1 MTVRLLAFTDKG
13 LALAQR
19 LADLLGGEAARCGG
33 AVTLAG
39 WTADAFAGADA
50 LVFVGAAGIAVR
62 AIAPHLQSKATD
74 PAVVAVDEA
83 GRFAIPLASGH
94 LGGANRLAR
103 RIAAACGGTPV
114 ITTATDVNGR
124 FAVDEWARVQGF
136 RLLDVGRIRTVS
148 GKLLAGGTVT
158 VASRWPVAGTPPE
171 GVTLTGA
178 QSAADVSLGLSGADT
193 GALRLIP
200 PIGVLGVG
208 CRRGTPRES
217 LEQALAALLAA
228 GDVCA
233 AAIREVATID
243 LKQNE
248 PGLAAFCRAH
258 EWPLTVFSA
267 QQLQNAPGAFTS
279 SDFVRRV
286 TGVDNVCERAAV
298 LAAGGKL
305 YLQKQAGNGVTM
317 ALALAPFAPDWRWQD
332 E

>member
-1 MTVRLLAFTDKG
+1 MTVRLLAFTDRG
-13 LALAQR
+13 QALAAR
-19 LADLLGGEAARCGG
+19 LADALGGEAARCGG

-39 WTADAFAGADA
+39 WTSDAFSHADA

-103 RIAAACGGTPV
+103 RIAAVCGGTPV

-136 RLLDVGRIRTVS
+136 RLLDVGRIRAVS

-158 VASRWPVAGTPPE
+158 VASRWPVAGAPPE
-171 GVTLTGA
+171 GVALADGDGP
-178 QSAADVSLGLSGADT
+178 ADVSLSLSGTDT
-193 GALRLIP
+193 GALRLVP
-200 PIGVLGVG
+200 PIAVLGVG
-208 CRRGTPRES
+208 CRRGASRES
-217 LEQALAALLAA
+217 LEQALAAVLEA

-233 AAIREVATID
+233 AAVRGVATID

-248 PGLAAFCRAH
+248 PGLAEFCRAH
-258 EWPLTVFSA
+258 GWPLTVFSA
-267 QQLQNAPGAFTS
+267 AQLQNAPGEFTP

-305 YLQKQAGNGVTM
+305 ILKKQAGNGVTM

>member
-13 LALAQR
+13 QALAAR
-19 LADLLGGEAARCGG
+19 LAAALGGEAARCGG

-39 WTADAFAGADA
+39 WTADAFAQADA
-50 LVFVGAAGIAVR
+50 LVFVGATGIAVR

-103 RIAAACGGTPV
+103 RIAAVCGGTPV

-136 RLLDVGRIRTVS
+136 RLLDVPRIRTVS
-148 GKLLAGGTVT
+148 GKLLAGKTVT

-171 GVTLTGA
+171 GVTLTGEE
-178 QSAADVSLGLSGADT
+178 SGADVSLNLSGADT
-193 GALRLIP
+193 GALRLVP
-200 PIGVLGVG
+200 PIAVLGVG
-208 CRRGTPRES
+208 CRKGTPRES
-217 LEQALAALLAA
+217 LEQALDALLAA

-233 AAIREVATID
+233 AAIRQVATID

-248 PGLAAFCRAH
+248 PGLAEFCRAH
-258 EWPLTVFSA
+258 GWPLTVFSA
-267 QQLQNAPGAFTS
+267 GQLQNAPGEFTPS
-279 SDFVRRV
+279 EFVRRV

-305 YLQKQAGNGVTM
+305 SLQKQAGNGVTM

>member
-19 LADLLGGEAARCGG
+19 LAAALGGEAARCGG

-39 WTADAFAGADA
+39 WTAEAFSNSDA
-50 LVFVGAAGIAVR
+50 LVFVGAVGIAVR
-62 AIAPHLQSKATD
+62 AVAPHLQSKAAD

-83 GRFAIPLASGH
+83 GRFAIPLAGGH

-103 RIAAACGGTPV
+103 QIAVICGGTPV
-114 ITTATDVNGR
+114 ITTATDLNGR

-136 RLLDVGRIRTVS
+136 RLLDTGRIRAVS

-158 VASRWPVAGTPPE
+158 VASRWPVAGAPPE
-171 GVTLTGA
+171 GVALAAEGG
-178 QSAADVSLGLSGADT
+178 SADVSLTLSGRDT
-193 GALRLIP
+193 GALRLVP
-200 PIGVLGVG
+200 PIAVLGVG
-208 CRRGTPRES
+208 CRRGTTEEA
-217 LEQALAALLAA
+217 LDQALAALLAA
-228 GDVCA
+228 GELCE
-233 AAIREVATID
+233 AAIRAVATID

-258 EWPLTVFSA
+258 GWPLAVFSA
-267 QQLQNAPGAFTS
+267 GQLQAAPGAFSS

-298 LAAGGKL
+298 LAAGGGLILK
-305 YLQKQAGNGVTM
+305 KQAGYGVTM

>member
-19 LADLLGGEAARCGG
+19 LAGLLGGEAVRCGG

-39 WTADAFAGADA
+39 WTADAFASADA

-148 GKLLAGGTVT
+148 GKLLAG
-158 VASRWPVAGTPPE
+158 E
-171 GVTLTGA
+171 H
-178 QSAADVSLGLSGADT
+178 
-193 GALRLIP
+193 
-200 PIGVLGVG
+200 
-208 CRRGTPRES
+208 
-217 LEQALAALLAA
+217 
-228 GDVCA
+228 
-233 AAIREVATID
+233 AI
-243 LKQNE
+243 
-248 PGLAAFCRAH
+248 
-258 EWPLTVFSA
+258 
-267 QQLQNAPGAFTS
+267 
-279 SDFVRRV
+279 
-286 TGVDNVCERAAV
+286 
-298 LAAGGKL
+298 
-305 YLQKQAGNGVTM
+305 
-317 ALALAPFAPDWRWQD
+317 
-332 E
+332 